1 MFLIDCDTTNY
12 QSKSEESANNMK
24 RYYSASYVASFTKQK
39 KLDASLASLK
49 INKAPSQQKRA
60 GIDS

>member
-1 MFLIDCDTTNY
+1 MLL
-12 QSKSEESANNMK
+12 SKIEESANDMK
-24 RYYSASYVASFTKQK
+24 WHYFASYVASFTKQK

-49 INKAPSQQKRA
+49 INKAPSLQKRT